1 MCLPKAP
8 PITQMSVD
16 KDRLQAQ
23 TDRNGNVQRQPPL
36 RRRYDLARRKMEN
49 DLDMKTACEKS
60 AKSTSER
67 SVENRMIARL
77 TPFSSS
83 QVWNQGMKAVD
94 RDKAINTLL
103 RTNKLYKLTPEKP
116 GIQIYTEKP

>member
-49 DLDMKTACEKS
+49 DIDMKTAFEMPARGTKV
-60 AKSTSER
+60 R
-67 SVENRMIARL
+67 SNGNRRIAGQ
-77 TPFSSS
+77 TPFFCAEPAS
-83 QVWNQGMKAVD
+83 QNSP
-94 RDKAINTLL
+94 N
-103 RTNKLYKLTPEKP
+103 
-116 GIQIYTEKP
+116 